1 TGARGHPRRR
11 VVHPHPLGVPRR
23 GQGPRRGD
31 GRRGA
36 AQAAREP
43 RVQADVRPA
52 VPQPGPCRRDRPA
65 GEAESMSAQ
74 QYDEQ
79 YAADRA
85 AIEDLMA
92 RYLFALD
99 YNDLD
104 SFIET
109 FTDDAEFE
117 FARGRIAGKANI
129 LEAVKGFKKRIG
141 EHYKD
146 EDGNPAVLR
155 HVLAHTAIRV
165 VGDRAWTR
173 AQWFEMAN

>member
-1 TGARGHPRRR
+1 
-11 VVHPHPLGVPRR
+11 
-23 GQGPRRGD
+23 
-31 GRRGA
+31 
-36 AQAAREP
+36 
-43 RVQADVRPA
+43 
-52 VPQPGPCRRDRPA
+52 
-65 GEAESMSAQ
+65 MSAQ
-74 QYDEQ
+74 VYDEQ

-104 SFIET
+104 SFIDM
-109 FTDDAEFE
+109 FTDDAVFD
-117 FARGRIAGKANI
+117 FARGRISGKDEI
-129 LEAVKGFKKRIG
+129 LTAVRSFKARIG

-146 EDGNPAVLR
+146 EEGNAAVLR

-173 AQWFEMAN
+173 AQWFEMANDGPGKSLKMGTFGIYEDQLRKVGGRWLFSERRILNEFLPGRESGPANPIAAMDAAAGS

>member
-1 TGARGHPRRR
+1 MK
-11 VVHPHPLGVPRR
+11 
-23 GQGPRRGD
+23 
-31 GRRGA
+31 
-36 AQAAREP
+36 AQ
-43 RVQADVRPA
+43 D
-52 VPQPGPCRRDRPA
+52 
-65 GEAESMSAQ
+65 
-74 QYDEQ
+74 YDEQ

-104 SFIET
+104 SFIAM
-109 FTDDAEFE
+109 FTDDAVFD
-117 FARGRIAGKANI
+117 FARGRIEGKAAI
-129 LEAVKGFKKRIG
+129 LEAVQSFKARIG

-165 VGDRAWTR
+165 EGNRAWTR
-173 AQWFEMAN
+173 AQWFEMANDGPGKSLKMGTFGIYEDKLERVDGRWLFSERRILNEFLPGRESGPGNPIRDMDALAG

>member
-1 TGARGHPRRR
+1 MS
-11 VVHPHPLGVPRR
+11 
-23 GQGPRRGD
+23 
-31 GRRGA
+31 
-36 AQAAREP
+36 
-43 RVQADVRPA
+43 VQ
-52 VPQPGPCRRDRPA
+52 
-65 GEAESMSAQ
+65 E
-74 QYDEQ
+74 YDEQ

-104 SFIET
+104 SFIAM
-109 FTDDAEFE
+109 FTDDAVFD
-117 FARGRIAGKANI
+117 FARGRIEGKAAI
-129 LEAVKGFKKRIG
+129 LEAVQSFKARIG

-165 VGDRAWTR
+165 EGNRAWTR
-173 AQWFEMAN
+173 AQWFEMANDGPDKSLKMGTFGIYEDKLERVDGRWLFSERRILNEFLPGRESGPGNPIRDMDALAG